1 MSGFAGI
8 IRMEPDVAS
17 AAADHA
23 AIERMAVAIAFRG
36 PDLLEQKH
44 EPGASFVFSL
54 LKTGPHSQES
64 SQPCT
69 IDGETWFLGDTRCD
83 GRDEVLRRL
92 AQHGVDVSAF
102 ASSEHLVLHY
112 FAKFGAGGLPEL
124 DGDFSFALWT
134 PRERKLIAYRDLT
147 GSLPFFYSDR
157 DGVLVFSNTLQAVLA
172 APFVFRD
179 LDEQFLADFL
189 LGSPYQ
195 DPNNTVYREVRRL
208 PPGHLLEFSER
219 GLSIRRIASVP
230 IEDLLVLKHE
240 EEYIEE
246 FRRLLERSVRDQ
258 LPSIDTTILL
268 SGGLDSTTVAACAV
282 SLRKRTVPT
291 SVLNLRALSVDS
303 QPLVDDRETW
313 LASRFAEKLGIPCQ
327 VVHSGEALPF
337 GGWDNLTEP
346 FPEPVLDPYSN
357 LYFSYYRQIAL
368 NSRVVLSGVGGDE
381 VLRLQAWPYL
391 RFLYRRKGLF
401 SALSTL
407 SGYVLEHHR
416 LPPLGAGIRSSV
428 QTLLRKKSNAP
439 QFPPWF
445 MPDFARRL
453 NLSERWRA
461 MNSLA
466 ETPHPFSPKAYA
478 ALNNLLVASTLE
490 FFDATW
496 TGCHVQ
502 PRSPFL
508 DRRLSRFL
516 LRVPPIPWAMD
527 KHLLRRSQ
535 IGILPDEIRLRPK
548 APVTQDVLMLQAAS
562 GRWNPAAT
570 EPPSALVQSLVDWA
584 QVIELLQQ
592 SIDDSLYMHLRP
604 VALSHWLKIY

>member
-1 MSGFAGI
+1 
-8 IRMEPDVAS
+8 MEPDMPS
-17 AAADHA
+17 AEADHA
-23 AIERMAVAIAFRG
+23 AIERMAAAIAFRG
-36 PDLLEQKH
+36 PDSLQQKH

-54 LKTGPHSQES
+54 LRTGPHSQES

-69 IDGETWFLGDTRCD
+69 VDGETWFLGDARCD
-83 GRDEVLRRL
+83 GRDDVVRRL
-92 AQHGVDVSAF
+92 AQQGVDVSAS
-102 ASSEHLVLHY
+102 ASSEHLVLHH
-112 FAKFGAGGLPEL
+112 FEEFGAGGLPEL

-134 PRERKLIAYRDLT
+134 PRERKLIAYRDLA

-337 GGWDNLTEP
+337 GGSDNLTEP

-407 SGYVLEHHR
+407 SGYALDHHR

-548 APVTQDVLMLQAAS
+548 TPVTQDVLMLQAAS

>member
-8 IRMEPDVAS
+8 IRMEPDMLS
-17 AAADHA
+17 AEADHA
-23 AIERMAVAIAFRG
+23 AIKRMAAAIAFRG
-36 PDLLEQKH
+36 PDSLQQKH

-54 LKTGPHSQES
+54 LRTGPHSQES

-69 IDGETWFLGDTRCD
+69 VDGEIWFLGDARCD
-83 GRDEVLRRL
+83 GRDDVVRRL
-92 AQHGVDVSAF
+92 AQHGVDVSDS
-102 ASSEHLVLHY
+102 ASSEHLVLHH
-112 FAKFGAGGLPEL
+112 FAEFGAGGLPEL

-134 PRERKLIAYRDLT
+134 PRESKLIGYRDLT
-147 GSLPFFYSDR
+147 GSRPFFYSHR
-157 DGVLVFSNTLQAVLA
+157 DGVLVFSNTLQAVVA

-195 DPNNTVYREVRRL
+195 DPNNSVYREVRRL

-230 IEDLLVLKHE
+230 IEDPLVLKHE

-246 FRRLLERSVRDQ
+246 FRRLFELSVRDQ
-258 LPSIDTTILL
+258 LPSIDTTMLL
-268 SGGLDSTTVAACAV
+268 SGGLDSSTVAACAV
-282 SLRKRTVPT
+282 SLRKRAFPT

-303 QPLVDDRETW
+303 QPLVDDRESW
-313 LASRFAEKLGIPCQ
+313 FASRFAEKLGIPCQ

-337 GGWDNLTEP
+337 GGWGNLKEP
-346 FPEPVLDPYSN
+346 FPEPVLDPYSD
-357 LYFSYYRQIAL
+357 LYFSYYRRIAL

-391 RFLYRRKGLF
+391 RFLYRRKGLL

-407 SGYVLEHHR
+407 GRYVIEHRR
-416 LPPLGAGIRSSV
+416 LPPLGVGIRSGFQKFVS
-428 QTLLRKKSNAP
+428 KKSNES

-461 MNSLA
+461 MNSPA

-490 FFDATW
+490 FFDSTW

-502 PRSPFL
+502 PRNPFL

-548 APVTQDVLMLQAAS
+548 TPVTQDVLILQAAS
-562 GRWNPAAT
+562 GGWNPAAV
-570 EPPSALVQSLVDWA
+570 EPPSALVQSFVDWA
-584 QVIELLQQ
+584 QVIKGLQR
-592 SIDDSLYMHLRP
+592 SIDDSLYLHLRP
-604 VALSHWLKIY
+604 VALAHWLKNH